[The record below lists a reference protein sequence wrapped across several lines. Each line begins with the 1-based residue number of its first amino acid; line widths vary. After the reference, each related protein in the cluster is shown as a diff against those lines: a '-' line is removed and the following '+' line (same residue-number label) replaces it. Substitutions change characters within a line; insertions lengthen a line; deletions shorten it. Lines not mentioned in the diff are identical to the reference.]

1 MRLQLLVTT
10 FNVVSTDFT
19 QLVAVKAGQAKDLVS
34 YMVLYRINAIIL
46 ILNLKENFLNFKEN
60 ILRFIILYYY
70 KINIK
75 TLY

>member
-46 ILNLKENFLNFKEN
+46 ILNFKEN